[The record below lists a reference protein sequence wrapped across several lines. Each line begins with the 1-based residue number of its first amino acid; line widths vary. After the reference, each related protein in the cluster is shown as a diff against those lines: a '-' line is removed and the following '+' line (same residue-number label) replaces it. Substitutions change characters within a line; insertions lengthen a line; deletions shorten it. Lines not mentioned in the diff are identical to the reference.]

1 LPDQPAGRGQAPR
14 PGNRGRANPRRG
26 AGLRH
31 GYSRVRGPRRRPL
44 RHRLPEPGA
53 GLRQLLDQRGQLPLG
68 HRPHVRP
75 CPQVRASRGDAAV
88 ARRASLVELREEDPV
103 PRSRPG
109 VTDPVAAYH
118 ALLDDERLVAASAE
132 ALAEGQRERRL
143 MFGERP
149 LCVAVRPQLMTR
161 RRYEQA
167 VAAAEGVHGA
177 LAALEKAVLKDAD
190 LRLELGLE
198 PEEERLALADPGF
211 AYSSPSAR
219 LDSFFAGQIRFVEYN
234 AESPAGM
241 AYSDNLAAIFAR
253 LPVMK
258 AFRKRFRGRFL
269 PTRRRQLSAM
279 LHAFRQ
285 WGRGTRPV
293 IAIVDWEGLPTAP
306 EFEMFKAFFEAAG
319 VKTVI
324 CDPRSLELRR
334 GRLYAQGKAVN
345 LVYRRVLTSELLA
358 RGDET
363 RALRD
368 AYVAGAVCVVNSFRA
383 KLLHKK
389 MSLAMLSDDRYRR
402 LYTPAQ
408 RAAIRSHIPWTRRV
422 VPELGDEIARRRE
435 TLVLKPNDEYG
446 GKGVVLGWTV
456 DQAEW
461 EAAIEVA
468 ATQSYVVQEAVE
480 IPRVPFPVVLDGL
493 RYLDLAVD
501 LDPYLFDGRVRGFM
515 TRVSAAALLNVT
527 AGAGSV
533 VPTFVV
539 EGRA

>member
-1 LPDQPAGRGQAPR
+1 MK
-14 PGNRGRANPRRG
+14 
-26 AGLRH
+26 
-31 GYSRVRGPRRRPL
+31 
-44 RHRLPEPGA
+44 
-53 GLRQLLDQRGQLPLG
+53 
-68 HRPHVRP
+68 
-75 CPQVRASRGDAAV
+75 
-88 ARRASLVELREEDPV
+88 
-103 PRSRPG
+103 
-109 VTDPVAAYH
+109 DPVAAYH
-118 ALLDDERLVAASAE
+118 ALLEDERLVAASVE
-132 ALAEGQRERRL
+132 HLAEGQRERRL

-149 LCVAVRPQLMTR
+149 LCVALRPQLMTR
-161 RRYEQA
+161 RRYDRA
-167 VAAAEGVHGA
+167 VSAAEGVHGA
-177 LAALEKAVLKDAD
+177 LAALEKAVLKDAV
-190 LRLELGLE
+190 LRAELGLE

-211 AYSSPSAR
+211 TSSSPSVR
-219 LDSFFAGQIRFVEYN
+219 LDSFFSDEVRFVEYN

-241 AYSDNLAAIFAR
+241 AYSDNLAAVFAS

-258 AFRKRFRGRFL
+258 AFRKRFRGAFL
-269 PTRRRQLSAM
+269 PTRRRQMRAM
-279 LHAFRQ
+279 LHAFKQ
-285 WGRGTRPV
+285 WGRGARPV

-324 CDPRSLELRR
+324 CDPRALELRR
-334 GRLYAQGKAVN
+334 GKLYAHDKAVN

-358 RGDET
+358 RGEET
-363 RALRD
+363 RVLRD
-368 AYVAGAVCVVNSFRA
+368 AYLAGAVCVVNSFRA

-389 MSLAMLSDDRYRR
+389 MSLALLSDDRYQR

-408 RAAIRSHIPWTRRV
+408 RAAIRRHIPWTRKVR
-422 VPELGDEIARRRE
+422 PELADDIARRRE

-461 EAAIEVA
+461 EAAIAVA
-468 ATQSYVVQEAVE
+468 TTQSYVVQEAVE

-501 LDPYLFDGRVRGFM
+501 LDPYLFDGRAGGFM

-539 EGRA
+539 EGPA